1 MDNRI
6 KFTENGDKS
15 PYQITYVNSIKR
27 ATYNGNNYNNSD
39 KKPLIKT
46 ESMPEILFKHY
57 LVQYFKVIVYYAK
70 ARSNVYI
77 FAFATFISL
86 LLGSSGNFSANSGVA
101 VSAVISSYLLALST
115 YVYNDA
121 TDLQVDKI
129 NGTKRPSVTGRANKK
144 QLIILVSFLNT
155 VALLLA
161 ASINLST
168 LLVASSFTV
177 IGIAYSHPKIN
188 LKNKFPL
195 KTVVTAAGAALLSLL
210 GGTSAVA
217 ASDNIGS
224 PSPPLHIP
232 VLYVAFS
239 FFAFFFVLGPL
250 GDIGDLKGDKSVGRR
265 TFPIVIGMR
274 STIFVMLSIPVLITI
289 VLVVTTTI
297 SVTTGYN
304 TTPYVNDKSVF
315 QTRTLG
321 LYATIG
327 VCITTFLIILHIYK
341 KINDVSAIK
350 STRPKM
356 RLMHVLLQLTLLL
369 TFL

>member
-27 ATYNGNNYNNSD
+27 ATYNGNNYDNSD
-39 KKPLIKT
+39 REPLIKT

-144 QLIILVSFLNT
+144 QLIILVTFLNT

-161 ASINLST
+161 TSINLST

-210 GGTSAVA
+210 GGTSAV
-217 ASDNIGS
+217 GS
-224 PSPPLHIP
+224 
-232 VLYVAFS
+232 
-239 FFAFFFVLGPL
+239 
-250 GDIGDLKGDKSVGRR
+250 K
-265 TFPIVIGMR
+265 
-274 STIFVMLSIPVLITI
+274 
-289 VLVVTTTI
+289 
-297 SVTTGYN
+297 
-304 TTPYVNDKSVF
+304 
-315 QTRTLG
+315 
-321 LYATIG
+321 
-327 VCITTFLIILHIYK
+327 
-341 KINDVSAIK
+341 
-350 STRPKM
+350 
-356 RLMHVLLQLTLLL
+356 
-369 TFL
+369 

>member
-1 MDNRI
+1 M
-6 KFTENGDKS
+6 
-15 PYQITYVNSIKR
+15 
-27 ATYNGNNYNNSD
+27 
-39 KKPLIKT
+39 
-46 ESMPEILFKHY
+46 
-57 LVQYFKVIVYYAK
+57 
-70 ARSNVYI
+70 
-77 FAFATFISL
+77 
-86 LLGSSGNFSANSGVA
+86 
-101 VSAVISSYLLALST
+101 
-115 YVYNDA
+115 
-121 TDLQVDKI
+121 
-129 NGTKRPSVTGRANKK
+129 
-144 QLIILVSFLNT
+144 
-155 VALLLA
+155 
-161 ASINLST
+161 
-168 LLVASSFTV
+168 
-177 IGIAYSHPKIN
+177 
-188 LKNKFPL
+188 
-195 KTVVTAAGAALLSLL
+195 LSLL
-210 GGTSAVA
+210 GGTSAVG

>member
-27 ATYNGNNYNNSD
+27 ATYNGNNYDNSD
-39 KKPLIKT
+39 REPLVKT
-46 ESMPEILFKHY
+46 ETMPAILFKHY

-144 QLIILVSFLNT
+144 QLIVLVTFLNT

-161 ASINLST
+161 TSINLST